1 MSEEDAFRSFV
12 DVPVSREK
20 SLESRGASNDGP
32 LVNKLAAVRD
42 GVVGNWHKF
51 NGPFGEHNLVYAD
64 WTASGRAYAPIEG
77 YVNENVYPFYAN
89 THTSTSISGLQST
102 CYRLEARQIIQQAV
116 NGNTAKDVVLFT
128 GSGATAAINK
138 LVHVLGLKIPL
149 GTNVAPESR
158 PVVFVGPFEH
168 HSNLLPWRESNAD
181 VVYVQEDK
189 EGCGID
195 VDHLEKL
202 LVEYKC
208 RPLRIGSFSAASNVT
223 GVVENVDAISAL
235 LHRHGALAC
244 WDYACAG
251 PYADID
257 MNPVLDGTNPDRP
270 FVHKDAIFISPHKFL
285 GGVNSPGILVAKK
298 RLFENKVPAAESVGG
313 GTVYFV
319 KKDSH
324 RYLSNRVER
333 EEGGT
338 PDVVGAI
345 RAGLAFQLKQSIGVA
360 TIEMVERKWAEK
372 IAAKL
377 GNHPNIAL
385 LGPNNAAR
393 DGKHFLPIASFL
405 IRHGSHG
412 LFLHYNFVSAML
424 NDLYGIQT
432 RGGCMCAGPYAQ
444 RLLGMDSKVVD
455 GIEAELVRDPKHS
468 EYMRPGFSR
477 LSLAYFISELE
488 ADFILDAVVEV
499 ATHGWRLLP
508 QYRFNTR
515 TGEWKHKTRFT
526 KFPDRLWLEDAPLF
540 NGISTSSSLSQGKE
554 PAYSELLVRAK
565 KIMCDPSLVKGEKLG
580 DQGNLFS
587 SEAAPL
593 RWFLL
598 PSEAQAELCG
608 KAVPPPPQLEQNT
621 QDVDERS
628 GIALGPA
635 IIDPQ
640 EYWKN
645 LQTVDIQTLAG
656 SAPTSSITK
665 KSKLDNN
672 KDNEPLSKKPKVIC
686 EDNSCFRVRKK
697 DKFPVRSSELI
708 RQEESSTQGV
718 TVVAST
724 DKLIGEMDMHNAK
737 LRPKPPKNLIKQ
749 MGKAIA
755 DWDMIKE
762 GDRLL
767 LGLSG
772 GKDSLTLLHLLL
784 HFQKRAPI
792 KFEVSACTIDPLIE
806 SFDPSSLI
814 PYMKSLGVEY
824 HFVQT
829 PIFEQAKTS
838 MQGSSICAFCAR
850 MKRGALYSCARE
862 HGYNVLVLAQHL
874 DDLVETTFM
883 SLFEGGILRSMQ
895 ANYTEQG
902 SNLRIIRPL
911 CYTREHDLKEFA
923 YKEKLPVINEN
934 CPACFEAPQE
944 RKRMKKLLAKEET
957 RSPQLFGSFRRGILP
972 LMDPE
977 VLDYLKEKTTY
988 RDRVGT
994 QKYRDRQKGNKRG
1007 QPAKNATPNGETV
1020 SGTSEK
1026 ARPSDGTC
1034 SKCGE
1039 HGKCVCPNDNVTMN
1053 DVVKTD

>member
-1 MSEEDAFRSFV
+1 
-12 DVPVSREK
+12 
-20 SLESRGASNDGP
+20 
-32 LVNKLAAVRD
+32 
-42 GVVGNWHKF
+42 
-51 NGPFGEHNLVYAD
+51 
-64 WTASGRAYAPIEG
+64 
-77 YVNENVYPFYAN
+77 
-89 THTSTSISGLQST
+89 
-102 CYRLEARQIIQQAV
+102 
-116 NGNTAKDVVLFT
+116 
-128 GSGATAAINK
+128 
-138 LVHVLGLKIPL
+138 
-149 GTNVAPESR
+149 
-158 PVVFVGPFEH
+158 
-168 HSNLLPWRESNAD
+168 
-181 VVYVQEDK
+181 
-189 EGCGID
+189 
-195 VDHLEKL
+195 
-202 LVEYKC
+202 
-208 RPLRIGSFSAASNVT
+208 
-223 GVVENVDAISAL
+223 
-235 LHRHGALAC
+235 
-244 WDYACAG
+244 
-251 PYADID
+251 
-257 MNPVLDGTNPDRP
+257 
-270 FVHKDAIFISPHKFL
+270 
-285 GGVNSPGILVAKK
+285 
-298 RLFENKVPAAESVGG
+298 
-313 GTVYFV
+313 
-319 KKDSH
+319 
-324 RYLSNRVER
+324 
-333 EEGGT
+333 
-338 PDVVGAI
+338 
-345 RAGLAFQLKQSIGVA
+345 
-360 TIEMVERKWAEK
+360 
-372 IAAKL
+372 
-377 GNHPNIAL
+377 
-385 LGPNNAAR
+385 
-393 DGKHFLPIASFL
+393 
-405 IRHGSHG
+405 
-412 LFLHYNFVSAML
+412 
-424 NDLYGIQT
+424 
-432 RGGCMCAGPYAQ
+432 
-444 RLLGMDSKVVD
+444 
-455 GIEAELVRDPKHS
+455 
-468 EYMRPGFSR
+468 
-477 LSLAYFISELE
+477 
-488 ADFILDAVVEV
+488 
-499 ATHGWRLLP
+499 
-508 QYRFNTR
+508 
-515 TGEWKHKTRFT
+515 
-526 KFPDRLWLEDAPLF
+526 
-540 NGISTSSSLSQGKE
+540 
-554 PAYSELLVRAK
+554 VRAK